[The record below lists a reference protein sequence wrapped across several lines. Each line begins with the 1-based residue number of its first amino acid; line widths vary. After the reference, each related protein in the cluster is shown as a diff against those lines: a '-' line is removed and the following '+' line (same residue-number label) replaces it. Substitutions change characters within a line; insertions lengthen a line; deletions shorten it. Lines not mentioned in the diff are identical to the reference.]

1 MNARS
6 TVLHLYT
13 ASFPYGKGESVL
25 ENEIL
30 VLSKK
35 FKKIYIHPKSS
46 KAGDKRNVPENV
58 IVLDAIND
66 RANLNSSGI
75 FFKNAF
81 SILWILWMEFF
92 HCNNKLYFIKKIRS
106 FNSLLIRAFYDAT
119 LMKQLAGFSERKQV
133 HYSFWMND
141 WALAL
146 SVLKYKKE
154 INSFIFRCGGF
165 DIYDE
170 RHEGNY
176 LPFRFFI
183 YKNTSAIYPNS
194 LFGTNYIKNKQ
205 CFTEKV
211 QLQYWGTNDYGLNP
225 FDKQSLFTIVS
236 CSNLIPL
243 KRVHLIIEIL
253 KQLKFE
259 FKWVHFGDGFLMNDL
274 KEKAKS
280 LPNSAHFEFKGS
292 VSNQEVLSF
301 YNTNSVN
308 LFITTSETESL
319 PVSIQEAISFGIPCV
334 ATNVGGIS
342 EIVNDTTG
350 ALIDKDFDII
360 AVADIVHSFYS
371 GNKNTPEYRRGVRQF
386 WLDHFSA
393 VVNYNAFYSEI
404 VQRTLS

>member
-6 TVLHLYT
+6 TVLQLYT

-35 FKKIYIHPKSS
+35 FEKIYIHPKSS
-46 KAGDKRNVPENV
+46 KAGDKRTVPDNV

-66 RANLNSSGI
+66 RSNLNSFGI
-75 FFKNAF
+75 FFKNF
-81 SILWILWMEFF
+81 GSILWILWSEFI
-92 HCNNKLYFIKKIRS
+92 HCNNKFYFIKKIRS
-106 FNSLLIRAFYDAT
+106 FNSLLIRAFYDAACI
-119 LMKQLAGFSERKQV
+119 KQLSGFSDKKHV

-146 SVLKYKKE
+146 SVLKYKKD
-154 INSFIFRCGGF
+154 INRFIFRCGGF

-194 LFGTNYIKNKQ
+194 LFGTNYIKKKQ
-205 CFTEKV
+205 CFEDKV

-225 FDKQSLFTIVS
+225 FASQGMFTIVS

-280 LPNSAHFEFKGS
+280 LPDSAHFEFRGS
-292 VSNQEVLSF
+292 VSNQEILNF
-301 YNTNSVN
+301 YKKNSVN

-350 ALIDKDFDII
+350 ALIEKDFDIK
-360 AVADIVHSFYS
+360 AVAAIVDGFYS
-371 GNKNTPEYRRGVRQF
+371 GNKNTPEYRKGVRQF

-393 VVNYNAFYSEI
+393 EVNYNAFYNEI
-404 VQRTLS
+404 VQRTRS